1 MSEKKQLTKPNKQI
15 KKTLP
20 ILKHERTSK
29 NDRRKSRSRKRLL
42 VGT

>member
-20 ILKHERTSK
+20 ILETWEDFKEW
-29 NDRRKSRSRKRLL
+29 
-42 VGT
+42 